1 MVLFKHFPNRQH
13 DFSGNKET
21 YLKQDTFTSQKSK
34 NIFWID
40 KKKKKV
46 NLFIILFWRQY
57 RRNILKA
64 LPDSN
69 QKKKIVKRQKQIL
82 PLNKAETNKW
92 INDLFL
98 FQAIKV

>member
-34 NIFWID
+34 NTFWID

-69 QKKKIVKRQKQIL
+69 QKKKKL
-82 PLNKAETNKW
+82 
-92 INDLFL
+92 
-98 FQAIKV
+98 